1 MRTHKHIT
9 YNREFELLCMPT
21 NKTGVAKID
30 RVKGIHLN
38 YQRYWCNE
46 FTDPALSGKK
56 VPVRFD
62 PDNAG
67 YAFAYVHGRWIECIS
82 EFAAIFKNRSV
93 KQIEFITKDFKAK
106 NKLMGQKQ
114 DITAQSMAEFLRQA
128 SFSEE
133 TQRQMW
139 RDQELRAR
147 AQLESP
153 ATVAA
158 EEIPDIVD
166 VDVIEVDNQEL
177 QVYGDF

>member
-1 MRTHKHIT
+1 
-9 YNREFELLCMPT
+9 
-21 NKTGVAKID
+21 
-30 RVKGIHLN
+30 
-38 YQRYWCNE
+38 
-46 FTDPALSGKK
+46 
-56 VPVRFD
+56 
-62 PDNAG
+62 
-67 YAFAYVHGRWIECIS
+67 
-82 EFAAIFKNRSV
+82 
-93 KQIEFITKDFKAK
+93 
-106 NKLMGQKQ
+106 MGQKQ

-139 RDQELRAR
+139 RDQELQTRAR
-147 AQLESP
+147 LESP